1 METLMT
7 LRRESDP
14 RRLPSPVPKSPQ
26 ITHKKTSKL
35 KDRETIKHADAAEI
49 QASLSNMERRS
60 SRDSNKSRYSD
71 AEEIPGS
78 PARKSSRDSNI
89 DQTEQDESASVWI
102 PNSLW
107 QCKHCT
113 FINPA
118 GNRICQV
125 CCKTATA
132 EETTL
137 MSSRPA
143 SASSRKQSLESSE
156 ISSSSP
162 EKRMEEEQ
170 NDRKDTQDMAVL
182 NSALDEAEKEISR
195 GLEELM
201 KLKEEFTPV
210 KSKEKEHQSSTSK
223 PPSVPESSS
232 SKPVYKSTGKMRT
245 SILDKIIPPNK
256 VSTAST
262 STSTETQTGPN
273 SKSDRIL
280 EARRPSTSST
290 TSDAYNSPI
299 AQSPQLERMEM
310 SSNRQSGAISKSGIR
325 KDSSCQTQT
334 DDLMDFYERKKAEEE
349 ALLANSGFGYRY
361 GDRMD
366 MVNSPTQ
373 GMFDR
378 GYGMMQRSHSRASL
392 FTGRLN
398 DFSPMDYGFGQRPMY
413 RSVSR
418 SSLTGDYPEG
428 RLSEFH
434 NLRKPDYYLSMEEL
448 VERRRQDSIRAQ
460 GLELVRMIREA
471 EQQGFT
477 ADDIQVA
484 LTNCG
489 KQNPLEWLQENWK
502 IMVENVINL
511 STSYANDKKE
521 NDIGTISENE
531 AREALRLHK
540 GHIWAS
546 VTECVETRQRKL
558 RDSSIK

>member
-1 METLMT
+1 
-7 LRRESDP
+7 
-14 RRLPSPVPKSPQ
+14 
-26 ITHKKTSKL
+26 
-35 KDRETIKHADAAEI
+35 
-49 QASLSNMERRS
+49 
-60 SRDSNKSRYSD
+60 
-71 AEEIPGS
+71 
-78 PARKSSRDSNI
+78 
-89 DQTEQDESASVWI
+89 
-102 PNSLW
+102 
-107 QCKHCT
+107 
-113 FINPA
+113 
-118 GNRICQV
+118 
-125 CCKTATA
+125 
-132 EETTL
+132 
-137 MSSRPA
+137 
-143 SASSRKQSLESSE
+143 
-156 ISSSSP
+156 
-162 EKRMEEEQ
+162 
-170 NDRKDTQDMAVL
+170 
-182 NSALDEAEKEISR
+182 
-195 GLEELM
+195 M

-210 KSKEKEHQSSTSK
+210 KPKEKEHQPSTSK

-273 SKSDRIL
+273 LKSDRIL

-290 TSDAYNSPI
+290 TSDAYNSPV

-398 DFSPMDYGFGQRPMY
+398 DFGPMDYGFGQRPMY

-521 NDIGTISENE
+521 NDIGTVSENE

-546 VTECVETRQRKL
+546 VTECVETRQRKFL
-558 RDSSIK
+558 ELKARGKFSSKEITDALTSSQGDVELAYAKLTKSTSKPFLMRIWGAGEGAQNKDGALPKQTESIRNHIETYSKDVPDIDDVQSDELWDEEEEDVEWDEDYDEQDDEEEHEDVDLQTCREDMYIPTDVTTPDSDRSDYLDAFGSNANTLEKCHPGMTPFFRYT